1 MSINVSEFRDID
13 PGERILMGP
22 GPSNVPA
29 RVLQAMSA
37 PCIGH
42 LDPYFLFIMDETQR
56 LLRFLFQTENDLTI
70 PVSGTGSSGM
80 ETCFINLV

>member
-1 MSINVSEFRDID
+1 MNLHAHDFRDID

-22 GPSNVPA
+22 GPSAVPP
-29 RVLQAMSA
+29 RVLQAISA

-42 LDPYFLFIMDETQR
+42 LDPVFLSIMDDTQG

-70 PVSGTGSSGM
+70 PVSGT
-80 ETCFINLV
+80 